1 MSQTTIPD
9 TRDTVAAGA
18 APASAATPLIDL
30 RQVSKRFGERPVG
43 AAGRALQ
50 RLGLSKPP
58 AITRAV
64 DHVDLLVRPGEVV
77 GLVGE
82 SGCGKST
89 LGRIAAGLLTPS
101 GGEVLINGQRP
112 ADMTPAQAHAA
123 RLKVQMIFQDP
134 YASLN
139 PRLRVDEIVGE
150 AARIHGLVGNGDFD
164 DYVSAQ
170 LQRAG
175 LDPAL
180 RQRYPH
186 QFSGGQR
193 QRIGIAR

>member
-9 TRDTVAAGA
+9 TRDGA
-18 APASAATPLIDL
+18 NATPLIDL

-64 DHVDLLVRPGEVV
+64 DHVDLAVPRGTTL

-89 LGRIAAGLLTPS
+89 VAKLLVGLVAPTRGTLRYGRSRT
-101 GGEVLINGQRP
+101 GGALHP
-112 ADMTPAQAHAA
+112 
-123 RLKVQMIFQDP
+123 QMIFQDP

-139 PRLRVDEIVGE
+139 PRWRVGAIVAE
-150 AARIHGLVGNGDFD
+150 PMLTHTKMTPAERTARVGDLLKQ
-164 DYVSAQ
+164 V
-170 LQRAG
+170 G
-175 LDPAL
+175 LDPAD
-180 RQRYPH
+180 QSRYPH
-186 QFSGGQR
+186 QFS
-193 QRIGIAR
+193 